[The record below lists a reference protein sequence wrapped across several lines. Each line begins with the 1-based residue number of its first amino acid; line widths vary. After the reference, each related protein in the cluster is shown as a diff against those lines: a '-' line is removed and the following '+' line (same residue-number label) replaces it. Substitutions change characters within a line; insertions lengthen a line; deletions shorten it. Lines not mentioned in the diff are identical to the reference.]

1 MTRFSNPVLART
13 EALPSPAKRLPL
25 AVAPGTIAVGTIGA
39 ERTFLTA
46 MPVIECANPSEV
58 ARPAWEPV
66 VAHCIEPLEDR
77 RWERF
82 VQRHP
87 RASVFHSTAWLE
99 ALSRTYGYKPVAY
112 TTSAPGRELNCGMV
126 FCRVESWLTGKRL
139 VSLPFSDH
147 CEPLVDTA
155 EALDS
160 IALALEQ
167 ESRGGQWRYIE
178 LRPLQ
183 MFEMVSSLQRATV
196 PYTFHQLDLGP
207 DIDTLFRNCHKNSTQ
222 RKILRAKR
230 EGLRYSEGS
239 TEEHLDNFYK
249 LHTLTRQRH
258 RRPPQPRQWFVNLM
272 NGFGPALKI
281 RVAFK
286 GQGPV
291 AAVLTIRHKDTMVY
305 KYGGSDSRFNN
316 LGSMHL
322 LLWKAIMEAKAAGL
336 QSFDF
341 GRTEATQQGLITFKK
356 RWGAAQSNL
365 IYARYSLSD
374 DVSHLFESSASNWK
388 SRVAKYLLAHM
399 QPGVLSLAGRA
410 LYRHVG

>member
-1 MTRFSNPVLART
+1 M
-13 EALPSPAKRLPL
+13 
-25 AVAPGTIAVGTIGA
+25 
-39 ERTFLTA
+39 
-46 MPVIECANPSEV
+46 
-58 ARPAWEPV
+58 
-66 VAHCIEPLEDR
+66 
-77 RWERF
+77 
-82 VQRHP
+82 
-87 RASVFHSTAWLE
+87 
-99 ALSRTYGYKPVAY
+99 
-112 TTSAPGRELNCGMV
+112 
-126 FCRVESWLTGKRL
+126 
-139 VSLPFSDH
+139 
-147 CEPLVDTA
+147 
-155 EALDS
+155 
-160 IALALEQ
+160 
-167 ESRGGQWRYIE
+167 
-178 LRPLQ
+178 
-183 MFEMVSSLQRATV
+183 
-196 PYTFHQLDLGP
+196 
-207 DIDTLFRNCHKNSTQ
+207 
-222 RKILRAKR
+222 
-230 EGLRYSEGS
+230 
-239 TEEHLDNFYK
+239 LDNFYK
-249 LHTLTRQRH
+249 LHTMTRRRH

-272 NGFGPALKI
+272 NCFGPALKI

-365 IYARYSLSD
+365 IYSRYSLSD